1 MDNLIRAG
9 PPQMAPIH
17 ICHPVQVTPYQLTIP
32 FNKVPWAVE
41 FEFPVVDVASMID

>member
-1 MDNLIRAG
+1 MDNLIRASSNG
-9 PPQMAPIH
+9 SDTYLSPW
-17 ICHPVQVTPYQLTIP
+17 PVVTPYQLTIP